1 MADKAPL
8 FSLLFIYLIAFITP
22 MVAALV
28 PILRIPTAVLE
39 IFCGIL
45 IGKSGFQ
52 VIAQPDWMH
61 AITQVSLLYLMFL
74 AGLEIRLTEGR
85 SIQRSLW
92 LIPLISFITVFALSL
107 VASHLLLFMHKTT
120 QPMFTTLILSTTSL
134 GVIIP
139 VLREQHLIDQPLGQT
154 LLISALLA
162 DLVTVAL
169 SSFILQSPQVSREN
183 PFIPIIVVTLLG
195 VVIYLLGRFLLPSLA
210 KGTQSLRSSEIGVR
224 GALAIMAMCG
234 ATAVFFHAEVIL
246 GGFIGGLV
254 CSSLAGAKHPMV
266 REKLETIGYGY
277 FLPFF
282 FITVGMQLDMT
293 DVSFG
298 DVLSNLPLYLL
309 FAILVKVGSA
319 LAFKP
324 SFSWRD
330 TIASGALLS
339 TRFTLVIAVTMIA
352 QQMKIISS
360 TEAGTFMAMAMVT
373 VLIGPLMFSFIAIK
387 NPRAKNT

>member
-1 MADKAPL
+1 MTDKAPL

-22 MVAALV
+22 IVASLV

-45 IGKSGFQ
+45 IGKSGLQ
-52 VIAQPDWMH
+52 IISQPDWMH

-74 AGLEIRLTEGR
+74 AGLEIRLTKGR
-85 SIQRSLW
+85 SSQRSLW
-92 LIPLISFITVFALSL
+92 LISLISFITVFALSL

-120 QPMFTTLILSTTSL
+120 QPMFTTIILSTTSL

-139 VLREQHLIDQPLGQT
+139 VLREQQLIDQPLGQT
-154 LLISALLA
+154 LLMSALLA

-169 SSFILQSPQVSREN
+169 SSFILQSPQVRQEN
-183 PFIPIIVVTLLG
+183 PFVPIIAVTFLG
-195 VVIYLLGRFLLPSLA
+195 TVIYLLGRFVLPSLA
-210 KGTQSLRSSEIGVR
+210 KRTQSLRSSEIGVR

-234 ATAVFFHAEVIL
+234 ATAIFFHAEVIL

-254 CSSLAGAKHPMV
+254 CSSLAGSKHPMV

-282 FITVGMQLDMT
+282 FITVGIQLDMT
-293 DVSFG
+293 HVSFG
-298 DVLSNLPLYLL
+298 DVLSNLPLYLF

-324 SFSWRD
+324 VFSWRD
-330 TIASGALLS
+330 TMASGALLS
-339 TRFTLVIAVTMIA
+339 TRFTLVLAVTMIA
-352 QQMKIISS
+352 QQMRIISS
-360 TEAGTFMAMAMVT
+360 TEAGTFMAMAMIT
-373 VLIGPLMFSFIAIK
+373 VLIGPLMFTFIAIK